1 MPLTME
7 ETPGGSLANAHYL
20 ATASDLAY
28 YNDPEGA
35 QKFKSDLAL
44 DAKLFSVGNTQVYVA
59 TDDAHIIAV
68 FRGTEAPT
76 SIEGLKDWLLTD
88 ANNYLILPEGQIG
101 TDFAAAGVGARFHRG
116 FMTAL
121 SDIWGPVCAAVE
133 AELQKKERPLWVTG
147 HSLGGALAL
156 LAAWRFLRKT
166 MDVYRV
172 YTFGGPMVGNE
183 AAVKAFDREMEGKIY
198 RFVHGLDL
206 VPKLP
211 TISLVDNAYGHCT
224 QEVHVGVVD
233 LARAADESAAGF
245 FSQMAAG
252 ADKALDTVRID
263 KIWNRLLQGIS
274 AHDIVKYRER
284 IVEKMNE
291 KA

>member
-1 MPLTME
+1 ME
-7 ETPGGSLANAHYL
+7 ETPGGSLANACYL
-20 ATASDLAY
+20 AAASDLAY
-28 YNDPEGA
+28 FNEPEGPA
-35 QKFKSDLAL
+35 KFKSELVL
-44 DAKLFSVGNTQVYVA
+44 DAKLFSVGNTQAYVA
-59 TDDAHIIAV
+59 TDDDNIVVA

-88 ANNYLILPEGQIG
+88 ANNYLILPEGSIG

-121 SDIWGPVCAAVE
+121 ADIWDPVCAAVQ
-133 AELQKKERPLWVTG
+133 AALKTKERPLWVTG

-172 YTFGGPMVGNE
+172 YTFGGPMVGNA
-183 AAVKAFDREMEGKIY
+183 AAVGAFDKELEGKVY
-198 RFVHGLDL
+198 RFVHGPDI

-211 TISLVDNAYGHCT
+211 TISLVDNAYGHCV
-224 QEVHVGVVD
+224 QEIHVGAVEV
-233 LARAADESAAGF
+233 AAAAESVEGF
-245 FSQMAAG
+245 FAQLAAG
-252 ADKALDTVRID
+252 AGKVLDAVRVD
-263 KIWNRLLQGIS
+263 KIWARLLQGVS

-284 IVEKMNE
+284 IAEKMKE